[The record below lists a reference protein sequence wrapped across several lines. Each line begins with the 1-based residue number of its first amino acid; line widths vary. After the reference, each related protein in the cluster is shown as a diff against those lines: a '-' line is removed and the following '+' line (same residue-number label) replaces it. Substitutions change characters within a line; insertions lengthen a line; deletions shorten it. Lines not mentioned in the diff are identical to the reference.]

1 MLKILQLLDSKMT
14 TPTNYNW
21 FHIMFIAIVIIT
33 TFLLCKY
40 FKDSDKK
47 TFNKIIL
54 FSWIIVVV
62 LELYKQFVFSYSITD
77 NNVTWDYQWYA
88 FPFQFCSSP
97 LYVLPFILLVKNE
110 KIKEMF
116 IAFTATFCFFGGL
129 VVYIYPND
137 VFIETIGINFQTMIH
152 HGLQIVLGIYCITYY
167 RNSLNFKWWSKSIF
181 VFAGLVATALLLNV
195 IVYHV
200 LQNMNIDETFNMF
213 YISPYFECTLPVL
226 SIFYG
231 ILPYIFFLLLYIIGF
246 SLAAL
251 IIYLVQQLIINFIR
265 KKELNHA

>member
-137 VFIETIGINFQTMIH
+137 DPSWFTNCTWNILYNL
-152 HGLQIVLGIYCITYY
+152 LQ
-167 RNSLNFKWWSKSIF
+167 K
-181 VFAGLVATALLLNV
+181 
-195 IVYHV
+195 
-200 LQNMNIDETFNMF
+200 
-213 YISPYFECTLPVL
+213 
-226 SIFYG
+226 
-231 ILPYIFFLLLYIIGF
+231 
-246 SLAAL
+246 
-251 IIYLVQQLIINFIR
+251 
-265 KKELNHA
+265 